1 MTETLSRDHLVTSIE
16 TLEGIYGHPHGP
28 SVAKETDRITTH
40 YRAFIEAAPFFAL
53 ATAGPAGL
61 DCSPRGDAPG
71 LRAHSRREDAAGSRP
86 ARQ

>member
-1 MTETLSRDHLVTSIE
+1 MSEHQITSIE
-16 TLEGIYGHPHGP
+16 QLEALYGLPAGAA
-28 SVAKETDRITTH
+28 VLKEIDHINAQ